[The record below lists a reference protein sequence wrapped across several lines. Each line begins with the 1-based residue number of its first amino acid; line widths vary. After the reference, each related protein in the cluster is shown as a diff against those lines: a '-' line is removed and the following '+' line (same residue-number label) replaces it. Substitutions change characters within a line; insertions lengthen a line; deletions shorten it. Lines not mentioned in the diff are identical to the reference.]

1 MADDLPGGRRIGG
14 YPAGGNSDDYFSEHY
29 RDQLRAWANT
39 EYKPMT
45 REIRGNVAVTFEG
58 ENR

>member
-1 MADDLPGGRRIGG
+1 MICPVGGESEAILPGG
-14 YPAGGNSDDYFSEHY
+14 NSGDYFSEHY

-45 REIRGNVAVTFEG
+45 REIRGDMAVTFEG